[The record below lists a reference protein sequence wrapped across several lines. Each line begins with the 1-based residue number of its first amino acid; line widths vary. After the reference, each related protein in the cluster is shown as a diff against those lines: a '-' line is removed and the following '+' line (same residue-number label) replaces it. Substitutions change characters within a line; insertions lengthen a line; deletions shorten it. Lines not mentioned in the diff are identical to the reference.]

1 MPIKINFIRRLQK
14 HVPTIPN
21 LLTLFRIILIPIMVG
36 AFYAE
41 NMMGAWVA
49 TVCFIIACITD
60 YLDGFVARLLSQTSK
75 LGQFLDP
82 TADKLL
88 VASTLLLLVGFG
100 HIEKGSFIPAII
112 ILCREILVS
121 GLREILLELSISM
134 PVTRLAKW
142 KTAFQMVALSMLM
155 LAYAISKT
163 GGELALYHAM
173 IYQLGDISLWCAG
186 IMTLVTGCTYL
197 RAGLKNF

>member
-1 MPIKINFIRRLQK
+1 
-14 HVPTIPN
+14 
-21 LLTLFRIILIPIMVG
+21 MVG

-100 HIEKGSFIPAII
+100 HIEKSSFIPAII

-155 LAYAISKT
+155 LAYAMSKT
-163 GGELALYHAM
+163 GGVFAPYHAM